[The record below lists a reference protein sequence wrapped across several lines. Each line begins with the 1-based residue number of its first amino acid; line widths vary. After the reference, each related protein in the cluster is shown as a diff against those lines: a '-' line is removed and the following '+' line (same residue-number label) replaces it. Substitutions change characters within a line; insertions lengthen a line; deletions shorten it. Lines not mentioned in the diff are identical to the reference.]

1 MCCGADPSGVRS
13 KQRGFERGRA
23 LADGLLNQGLQLQQH
38 GLAIRSRDSEDR
50 RLTWVTLTRE
60 GTELALRTHAEVAAR
75 ANELIA
81 RPSGADHGRLSDAV
95 HGMLA
100 DR

>member
-1 MCCGADPSGVRS
+1 MRVRAWS
-13 KQRGFERGRA
+13 P

-38 GLAIRSRDSEDR
+38 GLAVRSRDSEDR
-50 RLTWVTLTRE
+50 RLIWVTLIRE
-60 GTELALRTHAEVAAR
+60 GAELALRTHAEVTAR

-81 RPSGADHGRLSDAV
+81 RLPGANQGRLSDAV
-95 HGMLA
+95 YGMLA